1 MFCENCGANLS
12 QQTHQNTYEKNQQQN
27 WNQLQPPQKR
37 NSLAPIVI
45 SVLAVIILLAV
56 LFFIFWN
63 KLSISK
69 KETIQQET
77 VESPRDNKAKV
88 EENPQNNKVGAK
100 ENQQDNKAESE
111 ENQQNDKAETEE
123 TAEHSSSV
131 EADING
137 VDNAYVQVTGTMEK
151 KDDFLVLMMPKTVSV
166 CAYDT
171 EDKIVQNKQV
181 EYLILNGE
189 DMDMEEYF
197 GDELAIK
204 GKLSADS
211 SGRFFLSIVK
221 LNVEQK
227 ATKEEETDVKEHRYE
242 LILNDVTWEQAFAD
256 CAERGG
262 YLVQINSEEE
272 YQSIIQRIEEEN
284 MQNVH
289 FYLGGRRE
297 RDSREYY
304 WVDSQNRFVGEML
317 NPEGEEWAAVH
328 WMENEPSFVSEEE
341 GEMYMNLIYFK
352 EQWVLND
359 VPTDITMYYPGKT
372 GYICEFDE

>member
-1 MFCENCGANLS
+1 MD
-12 QQTHQNTYEKNQQQN
+12 
-27 WNQLQPPQKR
+27 
-37 NSLAPIVI
+37 
-45 SVLAVIILLAV
+45 
-56 LFFIFWN
+56 
-63 KLSISK
+63 
-69 KETIQQET
+69 
-77 VESPRDNKAKV
+77 PRD
-88 EENPQNNKVGAK
+88 
-100 ENQQDNKAESE
+100 
-111 ENQQNDKAETEE
+111 DKAETEE
-123 TAEHSSSV
+123 TAEHNSSV

-151 KDDFLVLMMPKTVSV
+151 KDDFLVLKMPKTASV

-227 ATKEEETDVKEHRYE
+227 AAKEEKTDVKEHRYE
-242 LILNDVTWEQAFAD
+242 LILNDVTWEEAFAD

-297 RDSREYY
+297 RDSRGYY

-341 GEMYMNLIYFK
+341 EEMYMNLIYFK